1 MADSI
6 EKESVTGVTEQEEEV
21 TECTEEEIVIGATGK
36 DVVTSSD
43 QNQEST
49 GTEMENSNQASKVKR
64 ARKAKL
70 SQLTRRKNIMIQL
83 MEDVSGL
90 NEVRENL
97 HTYKD
102 LFEKF
107 KTLQEN
113 DQELLTEEERQ
124 KDVSEWF
131 EPKIYE
137 MNTFLSSVYSW
148 ISGASGAVKPQE
160 EEITPKDS
168 VSQVSSRGSRSTT
181 ASVRLREE
189 AERAAILVKMDA
201 LEEKH
206 ALEEKENALQSEL
219 QALK

>member
-21 TECTEEEIVIGATGK
+21 TECTEDEIVIGATGK

-43 QNQEST
+43 KNLEST

-97 HTYKD
+97 HTYK
-102 LFEKF
+102 
-107 KTLQEN
+107 
-113 DQELLTEEERQ
+113 ERPY
-124 KDVSEWF
+124 K
-131 EPKIYE
+131 KMI
-137 MNTFLSSVYSW
+137 
-148 ISGASGAVKPQE
+148 
-160 EEITPKDS
+160 
-168 VSQVSSRGSRSTT
+168 RSC
-181 ASVRLREE
+181 
-189 AERAAILVKMDA
+189 
-201 LEEKH
+201 
-206 ALEEKENALQSEL
+206 
-219 QALK
+219 

>member
-6 EKESVTGVTEQEEEV
+6 EKESVTEVTEQEEEV
-21 TECTEEEIVIGATGK
+21 TECTEEEIVTGK
-36 DVVTSSD
+36 DVVTYSD
-43 QNQEST
+43 QNLEST
-49 GTEMENSNQASKVKR
+49 GTEMENSNQAYKVKK

-90 NEVRENL
+90 NEVREGL

-107 KTLQEN
+107 KTLQDN
-113 DQELLTEEERQ
+113 YQELLTEEERQ
-124 KDVSEWF
+124 KDDSEWF
-131 EPKIYE
+131 EPKIKE
-137 MNTFLSSVYSW
+137 INTFLSSVYSW
-148 ISGASGAVKPQE
+148 ISGVSGAVIPQE

-189 AERAAILVKMDA
+189 S
-201 LEEKH
+201 LEKT
-206 ALEEKENALQSEL
+206 AVSNNGSS
-219 QALK
+219 LKASTTRRMRPLGG